1 MAKGQQASELRSKTD
16 AELAETLKNTHSTLL
31 TVRFENYTNKLNDTA
46 RIGRLRREIAQIK
59 TVQAERAKA
68 KTASKPAAKSEA

>member
-1 MAKGQQASELRSKTD
+1 MAKGQSANDLRSKTD
-16 AELAETLKNTHSTLL
+16 AELSEALKATHSSLL

-59 TVQAERAKA
+59 TVQAERSKA
-68 KTASKPAAKSEA
+68 KMASKTAAKSEA